1 MCVVPKGSGAPVSGT
16 APYLTIYTAVGSRTV
31 PATATAAAYFAYC
44 VAAGS
49 NAAGGQIADFS
60 NVAGRTTM
68 PLGEYDV
75 YISAGAATAGDIRGE
90 PVKATG
96 SVWVVEAKV
105 RPSNVQV
112 SLLTTD
118 TRTVYVNPDWV
129 GSQITFG
136 TACPADGASVTGSAA
151 TAAITQAFSTSGVI
165 KICVQSSKDL
175 TAATSRRWIEL
186 NDFLTVNT
194 GSLTTALPSPGFTPR
209 CPSSSTLCGS
219 PTSPRPRTPST
230 RSSTR
235 PHRPRRAPLTPLP
248 ASPATMSP

>member
-1 MCVVPKGSGAPVSGT
+1 MDESGFNLTTTQATRGRSKKGTPAS
-16 APYLTIYTAVGSRTV
+16 TAVRYVKGENHSLLLSLHMAL
-31 PATATAAAYFAYC
+31 PG
-44 VAAGS
+44 VAE
-49 NAAGGQIADFS
+49 
-60 NVAGRTTM
+60 T
-68 PLGEYDV
+68 
-75 YISAGAATAGDIRGE
+75 
-90 PVKATG
+90 
-96 SVWVVEAKV
+96 KV

-112 SLLTTD
+112 SVLTTD

-136 TACPADGASVTGSAA
+136 TACPADGASVTGFAA